1 MEILNLEHNYRILI
15 TKAINKTQNLK
26 EASKLLGLGERTLYT
41 WMKNLNIKREKN
53 YGEVIQ
59 RRRIAEKV

>member
-1 MEILNLEHNYRILI
+1 MEILNLEYHHKILI
-15 TKAINKTQNLK
+15 KKAINKTQNIK

-53 YGEVIQ
+53 YGEIIQ
-59 RRRIAEKV
+59 RS